1 MKKNTLGQEGE
12 AFAVGYLENK
22 GYRILAKNWRYRHL
36 EVDIIAQKYDFI
48 SIVEVKTRSTNYF
61 GFPES
66 FVNRKKM
73 QNLVQAADSYLQ
85 QNGLTDIGVRFEV
98 IALTKTS
105 DGFEVEHIEEAFNST
120 HAFGVSPY

>member
-61 GFPES
+61 AES
-66 FVNRKKM
+66 FVDRKKM

-85 QNGLTDIGVRFEV
+85 QNGLTDTGVRFEV
-98 IALTKTS
+98 IALTKTP

>member
-1 MKKNTLGQEGE
+1 MKNNTLGQEGE

-61 GFPES
+61 GFPE
-66 FVNRKKM
+66 
-73 QNLVQAADSYLQ
+73 AADSYLQ
-85 QNGLTDIGVRFEV
+85 QNELTDTGVRFEV
-98 IALTKTS
+98 IALTKTP

>member
-22 GYRILAKNWRYRHL
+22 GYRILVKNWRYRHL

-66 FVNRKKM
+66 FVDRKKM

-98 IALTKTS
+98 IALTKTP